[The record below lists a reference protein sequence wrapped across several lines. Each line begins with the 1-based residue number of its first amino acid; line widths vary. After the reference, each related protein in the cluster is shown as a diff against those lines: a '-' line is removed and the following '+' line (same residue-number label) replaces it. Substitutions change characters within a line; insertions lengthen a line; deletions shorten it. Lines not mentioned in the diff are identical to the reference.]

1 MRAGFPQSLAA
12 VFLLL
17 AATACGTA
25 EAPIQ
30 AAEPTR
36 ETSCALDGMLLLD
49 YPGPKGQ
56 IVYDK
61 GEVDFFCDTM
71 EMMSIYLR
79 PEQQKRIRG
88 VFTQDMGKADWQ
100 APRGNWIDAK
110 TAFYVLGSKVL
121 GSMGP
126 TLATFARQEDA
137 EAFARKNGG
146 KVLRFSEITVDMVSL
161 TGGVLRDEQM

>member
-1 MRAGFPQSLAA
+1 MRTGFYTSLATTL
-12 VFLLL
+12 LLL
-17 AATACGTA
+17 AVTACGKA
-25 EAPIQ
+25 EAPAQ
-30 AAEPTR
+30 GAEPTR

-71 EMMSIYLR
+71 EMMSIYLQ

-88 VFTQDMGKADWQ
+88 IFTQDMAKAEWQ
-100 APRGNWIDAK
+100 APRGNWIDAR

-137 EAFARKNGG
+137 EAFAKKNGG
-146 KVLRFSEITVDMVSL
+146 KVLRFGEITVDMVSL
-161 TGGVLRDEQM
+161 TGGVVHDERM